1 MASPLQSGRGEWSLR
16 WLRNLR
22 WTAVAGQTATVCFVV
37 WVLGLRLP
45 LALVFPV
52 IAVTAISNGVLHWVP
67 AARWERPGP
76 VTGLLVFDVLLLTA
90 MLHVTG
96 GPHNPFTFFYLV
108 HVALAA
114 VVLPAKGSAAVAAAC
129 VAGYGLLFVGLD
141 VRWRPGDDVCGVGPG
156 MPLSLHLRGMLVAFG
171 LSAACITF
179 FAGRL
184 QAALKRQAEELAK
197 ARLMAASNERF
208 AAMATLAAGAAHEL
222 GTPLGTI
229 AIAAGELVRNAR
241 QSGGSAEV
249 VEDAD
254 LIREESIRCRAI
266 LDRLQ
271 AQTGDA
277 VRRVG
282 VSEVVAGVVGRFPA
296 HRVQVS
302 TIDAGLELEAPPE
315 ALGQALASLVK
326 NALDASPAEAAVRME
341 IRHAGERVEFWV
353 EDRGAGLDPAA
364 RSHAGEPF
372 FTTKPPGQGMG
383 LGLFLVR
390 LLAQR
395 LDGEFRLEGLE
406 RGGTRAVL
414 SLPGG
419 GVRSGGL

>member
-1 MASPLQSGRGEWSLR
+1 MAAALQAGRGEWSLR

-52 IAVTAISNGVLHWVP
+52 IGVTAISNAILHWVP

-156 MPLSLHLRGMLVAFG
+156 MPLSMHLRGMLVAFG

-241 QSGGSAEV
+241 QCGGSAEV

-254 LIREESIRCRAI
+254 LIREESVRCRAI

-277 VRRVG
+277 VRRVD
-282 VSEVVAGVVGRFPA
+282 VAEVVAGVVRRFPVS
-296 HRVQVS
+296 RVQVAP
-302 TIDAGLELEAPPE
+302 IAAGLELEAPPE

-326 NALDASPAEAAVRME
+326 NALDASPADAVVRMAVR
-341 IRHAGERVEFWV
+341 HVGDRVEFVV
-353 EDRGAGLDPAA
+353 EDRGAGLDAAA

-395 LDGEFRLEGLE
+395 LEGGFRLESLE
-406 RGGTRAVL
+406 HGGTRAVL
-414 SLPGG
+414 SLPCG
-419 GVRSGGL
+419 SGRPLGM